1 MGAKGSAS
9 ALQDQLRLGLS
20 GFRVWYHARVL
31 VQLVFFSL
39 LAAPPVRAATIAA
52 SEISTRTAA
61 ADLSVDEASPGM
73 IFAAGAPIRL
83 DFRLTPL
90 TGIAA
95 EARLGLTL
103 ENARGRALA
112 AYDWSRPRYAPGR
125 TLDFKL
131 RPVLRPG
138 VYRADAQAEIGGR
151 SAAELRFG
159 FVVAPKS
166 LRAKPDPP
174 ADFAAFWR
182 RTERELAKVPL
193 NPELEKTPAVS
204 DARAECFHAS
214 YSSWGGTRVHAWYC
228 RPKAPGR
235 YPAVLISPWYGQGQ
249 IPPPIDWAD
258 QGVAALW
265 YQGRGYGVDQSSYPV
280 DNGYYSLLG
289 IASPR
294 TYVYRA
300 MVCHGLRGLEFL
312 RERPEV
318 DAARLGVAGASQG
331 GGLSL
336 ILAGLDPGVG
346 AVAANF
352 PFLSDIRDSLRSA
365 ARSPYMDIAGYL
377 RGRPAAKAAALKT
390 LSYFDV
396 LNFAGRVR
404 VPVFVETGLMDRTC
418 PADGIIAMFNA
429 LASREKSLRAF
440 PAADHV
446 HEDAPRW
453 SAMQSFLVKRL

>member
-1 MGAKGSAS
+1 
-9 ALQDQLRLGLS
+9 
-20 GFRVWYHARVL
+20 
-31 VQLVFFSL
+31 
-39 LAAPPVRAATIAA
+39 
-52 SEISTRTAA
+52 
-61 ADLSVDEASPGM
+61 M
-73 IFAAGAPIRL
+73 IFAAGVSIQL

-90 TGIAA
+90 TGTAA

-103 ENARGRALA
+103 ENARGRVLA
-112 AYDWSRPRYAPGR
+112 AYDWSRPRAVPGR
-125 TLDFKL
+125 ALGFKL

-138 VYRADAQAEIGGR
+138 VYRADIQAEIGGL

-159 FVVAPKS
+159 FVVAPKF

-193 NPELEKTPAVS
+193 DPALEKNPAIS
-204 DARAECFHAS
+204 DARAECFHAA
-214 YSSWGGTRVHAWYC
+214 YSSWGGARVHAWYC

-235 YPAVLISPWYGQGQ
+235 YPAVLISPWYGEGQ

-265 YQGRGYGVDQSSYPV
+265 YQGRGYRVDQSSYPV

-289 IASPR
+289 IAGPK

-312 RERPEV
+312 RKRPEV

-336 ILAGLDPGVG
+336 ILAGLDPGVA

-352 PFLSDIRDSLRSA
+352 PFLSDIRDSLLSA
-365 ARSPYMDIAGYL
+365 ERSPYADVAGYL
-377 RGRPAAKAAALKT
+377 RERPAAKVAVLKT
-390 LSYFDV
+390 LSYFDI

-429 LASREKSLRAF
+429 VASRDKRLKAF
-440 PAADHV
+440 PMADHV
-446 HEDAPRW
+446 HEDASRW
-453 SAMQSFLVKRL
+453 SAMQTFLIRRLYRPGGPGRYWTP